1 MPKKVVSI
9 IVFPGSNC
17 DRDLAIAIQNHLNVK
32 TEYVWHNEAK
42 IKHHDMIFIPGGF
55 SFGDY
60 LRCGALAAHSPV
72 VNSVLDHASRGGA
85 VLGVCNGFQILLET
99 GLLPGTLA
107 RNSGLKFVCRET
119 SLAVQQTTSSPFTAG
134 LETGQRLVIPV
145 AHNEGN
151 YFADDDQLD
160 TIEQNGQIALRY
172 VRGSHPGPANPNG
185 AAKDIAGMISKNGR
199 IMGMMPHPERAMG
212 NGHQSADGKAFL
224 RAALEG
230 VAQ

>member
-1 MPKKVVSI
+1 MRVAI
-9 IVFPGSNC
+9 IIFPGSNC
-17 DRDLAIAIQNHLNVK
+17 DRDMMVAIELITGRRPALI
-32 TEYVWHNEAK
+32 WHK
-42 IKHHDMIFIPGGF
+42 DTSIDLVDMIILPGGF

-107 RNSGLKFVCRET
+107 RNAGLKFVCRET

>member
-1 MPKKVVSI
+1 MRVAI
-9 IVFPGSNC
+9 IIFPGSNC
-17 DRDLAIAIQNHLNVK
+17 DRDMMVAIELITGRRPALI
-32 TEYVWHNEAK
+32 WHK
-42 IKHHDMIFIPGGF
+42 DTSIDLVDMIILPGGF